1 MEFLHLSTPKYGG
14 WITYASHLILRDYPN
29 KIVYKVSKK
38 LEKTTRDYGF
48 GVRYQNIPKEA
59 LRAIQDPVI
68 ISLDSHFYD
77 CVKYLNEPTVIIH
90 DTAEPS
96 KKEAELYQSF
106 KRVLTPRKAT
116 SIFLKEE
123 YGIDSEFVGIP
134 FYDYPKGEPCAKTGA
149 ISMTRV
155 EWRKNQDIICKAN
168 AMLENPIDI
177 WGKRNLIYVFHTLNE
192 LGFEKWAKGKKNTG
206 AYDMNWETRQKILN
220 PAKFSVDL
228 AKYVRDGGGTDYC
241 ILEAIHHDTALI
253 LHRDWVNI
261 EDSIWKEGYN
271 CLAVETP
278 EELANL
284 IKEDP
289 DVTNIVKNSKPIL
302 KEAMELKVV

>member
-1 MEFLHLSTPKYGG
+1 
-14 WITYASHLILRDYPN
+14 
-29 KIVYKVSKK
+29 
-38 LEKTTRDYGF
+38 
-48 GVRYQNIPKEA
+48 
-59 LRAIQDPVI
+59 
-68 ISLDSHFYD
+68 
-77 CVKYLNEPTVIIH
+77 
-90 DTAEPS
+90 
-96 KKEAELYQSF
+96 
-106 KRVLTPRKAT
+106 
-116 SIFLKEE
+116 
-123 YGIDSEFVGIP
+123 
-134 FYDYPKGEPCAKTGA
+134 
-149 ISMTRV
+149 
-155 EWRKNQDIICKAN
+155 
-168 AMLENPIDI
+168 
-177 WGKRNLIYVFHTLNE
+177 
-192 LGFEKWAKGKKNTG
+192 
-206 AYDMNWETRQKILN
+206 MNWETRQKILN

-261 EDSIWKEGYN
+261 EDSIWKEGHN